1 MLIQDRLALA
11 VFCIGV
17 AVIVLFAVIAY
28 GIWSHLRGLR
38 LARDSGS
45 SSDVES
51 YGES

>member
-17 AVIVLFAVIAY
+17 AVIVLFAFIAY

-38 LARDSGS
+38 LARESGSRS
-45 SSDVES
+45 SSDS
-51 YGES
+51 AS